1 VNICGLCGWQ
11 RYVCGM
17 SGVCMIQ
24 ERAQM
29 GERGVWAGGEVK
41 GYLGKLLN
49 LTYKLYLKT

>member
-1 VNICGLCGWQ
+1 MNICGLCGWQ

-29 GERGVWAGGEVK
+29 GERGVWAR
-41 GYLGKLLN
+41 GK
-49 LTYKLYLKT
+49 